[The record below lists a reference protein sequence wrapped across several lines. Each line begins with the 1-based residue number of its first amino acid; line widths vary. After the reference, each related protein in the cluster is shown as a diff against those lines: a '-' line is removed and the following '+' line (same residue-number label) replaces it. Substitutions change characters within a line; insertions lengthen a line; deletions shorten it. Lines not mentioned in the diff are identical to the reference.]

1 MVRISQRKIRSFL
14 RSARTAATTRAKGQA
29 LESLV
34 SYMFS
39 KIPGV
44 TVTKR
49 NALNV
54 FASEEIDVAFWNEKD
69 PEGIPF
75 LPNIILVECKNWGNP
90 VGSSEVSWFDTKLRN
105 RGLSFGVLVALNGIT
120 GNPADLT
127 SAHSIIAGSLR
138 EQRNIVVITSEDIM
152 LLRDATQIIR
162 LFKEKLC
169 ELAVTGTAL
178 S

>member
-1 MVRISQRKIRSFL
+1 LHSTRI
-14 RSARTAATTRAKGQA
+14 ATTTRAQGQA
-29 LESLV
+29 LENLV
-34 SYMFS
+34 SYVFV

-44 TVTKR
+44 SVTRR

-54 FASEEIDVAFWNEKD
+54 FATEEIDVAFWNEKD

-120 GNPADLT
+120 GDAADLT
-127 SAHSIIAGSLR
+127 SAHSIIASSLR
-138 EQRNIVVITSEDIM
+138 EQRNIVVITSEHIM
-152 LLRDATQIIR
+152 SLSDTAQLIR

-169 ELAVTGTAL
+169 ELAVTGTAFT
-178 S
+178 